1 MQKTI
6 PTSSLK
12 LGQVP
17 EATVS
22 DEDLI
27 RLAGLCEIGEA
38 VAAFDAKGVD
48 TFSVGRLT
56 VDELRDGLPH
66 KGSGG
71 WIKVNLTLQRSAPF
85 AIDIGMFGAR
95 GLTVTRCRAG
105 STIKSM
111 SCKGMTP
118 SSTWSPSTR
127 APVTQ
132 TLLSI
137 SMRTGET

>member
-6 PTSSLK
+6 PTSRLK

-27 RLAGLCEIGEA
+27 RLAGLCEVGEV

-56 VDELRDGLPH
+56 VDELRDGL
-66 KGSGG
+66 
-71 WIKVNLTLQRSAPF
+71 
-85 AIDIGMFGAR
+85 
-95 GLTVTRCRAG
+95 
-105 STIKSM
+105 
-111 SCKGMTP
+111 
-118 SSTWSPSTR
+118 
-127 APVTQ
+127 
-132 TLLSI
+132 
-137 SMRTGET
+137 